1 MSEWWTYAPSD
12 FLLYSARTWYR
23 LFELYNADVW
33 PAQLV
38 AFALGAGVLALVFRG
53 GAQSGRAIA
62 AIMAACWLFTAW
74 AFHLGR
80 YATINWAANWFAAAF
95 AAQALLLLSSG
106 TIRGRLA
113 FRPGRQPRQLA
124 GLALFAFALLV
135 QPALGPLLGRPWGQV
150 QAFGVTPDPTVVATL
165 GLLLLGA
172 RPAPAWLR
180 VIPLSW
186 CAVSALTLWTMGA
199 PEAPVMLLAG
209 VGAWVLG
216 GYAPHA
222 ASNSARA
229 R

>member
-1 MSEWWTYAPSD
+1 MSEWSTYAPSD
-12 FLLYSARTWYR
+12 FLLFSARTWHR

-38 AFALGAGVLALVFRG
+38 ALALGAAALLLAFVG
-53 GAQSGRAIA
+53 SAPADRAIA
-62 AIMAACWLFTAW
+62 AIVAACWLFTAW
-74 AFHLGR
+74 AFHLER
-80 YATINWAANWFAAAF
+80 YATINWTAPWFAAAF
-95 AAQALLLLSSG
+95 AAQALLLLWRG

-124 GLALFAFALLV
+124 GLALFVFALLV
-135 QPALGPLLGRPWGQV
+135 QPALGPLSGRPWSQA

-165 GLLLLGA
+165 GLLLLA
-172 RPAPAWLR
+172 SPAPAWLR

-199 PEAPVMLLAG
+199 PEAPVMLVAG
-209 VGAWVLG
+209 LGAWVLG
-216 GYAPHA
+216 RYAPHA